1 MLWADDEEARR
12 MFERWDEVE
21 LDLQVEATLA
31 LDEGYGPEPLLV
43 AFDEQEPVGIVG
55 LRPFEPHGV
64 LQALVEVLALLL
76 PLGARRLAL
85 TLPGQ
90 ARDVPGSDPTPLN
103 ASGTQ
108 SPLVVLAT
116 ADAVGEGPTRLRA
129 RVLPLA
135 HDGDCWQWQEQDAVD
150 IDADD
155 WDITRALAVLLE
167 APAPFEAETERQR
180 TQLQAQLG
188 RCLLLGHMVTLAPP
202 AADRLEPGRLAILDP
217 LPLPPLPS
225 SEA

>member
-1 MLWADDEEARR
+1 

-31 LDEGYGPEPLLV
+31 LDEGYAPEPLLV
-43 AFDEQEPVGIVG
+43 AFDEHEPVGIVG
-55 LRPFEPHGV
+55 LRPFDSDGV

-76 PLGARRLAL
+76 PLGARRIAL

-90 ARDVPGSDPTPLN
+90 ARDVPDGGPSAPT

-108 SPLVVLAT
+108 GPLVVLAT
-116 ADAVGEGPTRLRA
+116 ADAVGQGATRLRA

-150 IDADD
+150 VDAGV
-155 WDITRALAVLLE
+155 WDVTRALAVLLE
-167 APAPFEAETERQR
+167 APAPLAAEADRER

-202 AADRLEPGRLAILDP
+202 AADRLEPGRLAVLDP
-217 LPLPPLPS
+217 LPPPPLPS
-225 SEA
+225 QDG